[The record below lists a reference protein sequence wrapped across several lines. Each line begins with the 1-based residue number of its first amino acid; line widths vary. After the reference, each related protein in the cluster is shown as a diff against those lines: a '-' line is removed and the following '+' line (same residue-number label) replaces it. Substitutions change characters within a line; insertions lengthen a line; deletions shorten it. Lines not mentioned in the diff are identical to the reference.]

1 MRGGSLYRYGR
12 GKLVR
17 HRVQDRHAGGHQRAR
32 SGAPRDRDS
41 LRSQGHEERG
51 HAGQDRH
58 HPALPGRHEAQGG
71 HGHSPEQAAQA
82 RRPAEGPHV
91 RHGGDGLGWRPAP
104 EDRAA
109 AGHPDGE
116 GQGDRARRERQ
127 QDQGAG
133 LDQRGQGADLGQEPG
148 RPAGR
153 HEARPRQRLRHR
165 AQLRQSPHDLSRRS
179 MKVHLTTLGCP
190 KNQVDSELML
200 GRLAA
205 AGHPLV
211 ERAEDAECVIVNTC
225 AFIDRAREESIHTIL
240 ELAKLKE
247 RGSCRALIVTGC
259 LTQRYGHDILKEMP
273 EIDGILGTSNLSRIV
288 DLVRQAAGRH
298 DWATSA
304 PPGYLY
310 DATTP
315 RLLTSRVPYAY
326 VKIAEG
332 CDMGC
337 TFCAIPQ
344 FRGRHRSRPLADV
357 VKEVEGLA
365 ARRVQ
370 EAILVSQDT
379 LAYGRDLPGNG
390 DIGDLLLALG
400 ETRMPWIRPMYLHPA
415 HVSDRL
421 IAKWQRAR
429 VVPYLDMPVQH
440 GDDDVLHAM
449 RRAVTAK
456 RMKQIVGAF
465 RDAIPGLTVRTTV
478 LVGFPGESEAAFQH
492 LLEFLDTV
500 RFDRLGV
507 FTYSPEE
514 GTPAAGMAEQ
524 VPAAVMAERAALVQ
538 EAQDRLAWP
547 RQKALF

>member
-1 MRGGSLYRYGR
+1 
-12 GKLVR
+12 
-17 HRVQDRHAGGHQRAR
+17 
-32 SGAPRDRDS
+32 
-41 LRSQGHEERG
+41 
-51 HAGQDRH
+51 
-58 HPALPGRHEAQGG
+58 
-71 HGHSPEQAAQA
+71 
-82 RRPAEGPHV
+82 
-91 RHGGDGLGWRPAP
+91 
-104 EDRAA
+104 
-109 AGHPDGE
+109 
-116 GQGDRARRERQ
+116 
-127 QDQGAG
+127 
-133 LDQRGQGADLGQEPG
+133 
-148 RPAGR
+148 
-153 HEARPRQRLRHR
+153 
-165 AQLRQSPHDLSRRS
+165 

-200 GRLAA
+200 GMLTEAGFPLATA
-205 AGHPLV
+205 P
-211 ERAEDAECVIVNTC
+211 EDAECVIVNTC
-225 AFIDRAREESIHTIL
+225 AFIDRAREESINTIL

-247 RGSCRALIVTGC
+247 SGSCRALIVTGC
-259 LTQRYGHDILKEMP
+259 LTQRYGGDILREMP
-273 EIDGILGTSNLSRIV
+273 EVDGILGTSNLSRIV

-365 ARRVQ
+365 ARGVQ

-379 LAYGRDLPGNG
+379 LAYGRDLSGNG

-415 HVSDRL
+415 HVNEAL
-421 IAKWQRAR
+421 IERWARAR
-429 VVPYLDMPVQH
+429 VVPYLDIPVQH
-440 GDDDVLHAM
+440 GDDGVLRAM

-456 RMKQIVGAF
+456 RMKSIVRAF
-465 RDAIPGLTVRTTV
+465 REAIPGLTVRTTV
-478 LVGFPGESEAAFQH
+478 LVGFPGESDAAFEN
-492 LLEFLDTV
+492 LLEFLDDV

-507 FTYSPEE
+507 FTYSAEE
-514 GTPAAGMAEQ
+514 GTPSPSYKDQ
-524 VPAAVMAERAALVQ
+524 VAPETAAERASIVQ
-538 EAQDRLAWP
+538 AQQDRLAWE
-547 RQKALF
+547 RNAALAGTVVDVLIDGPSEDPAFAWEGRTAGQAPEIDGVVYLRDRGLTPGRFSRIRIVEVEGYELVGERP